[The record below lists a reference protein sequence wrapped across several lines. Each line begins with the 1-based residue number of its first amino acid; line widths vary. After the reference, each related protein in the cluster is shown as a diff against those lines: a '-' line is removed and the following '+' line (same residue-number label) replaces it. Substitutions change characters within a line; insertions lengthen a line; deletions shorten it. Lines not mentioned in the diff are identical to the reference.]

1 MFSLNSFIINSILF
15 SSYVC
20 INYNIGK
27 YLISISSWDFIMS
40 GDVPIMS
47 SIVVLTALPFMILID
62 HDIPK
67 PIDTIDIVK
76 PVDPYKIDWKYLAYH
91 PRYSLILQNKCN
103 QLK

>member
-67 PIDTIDIVK
+67 PIDIVK
-76 PVDPYKIDWKYLAYH
+76 PVYPYKIDLKYLASH